1 MWAKRSE
8 PLAHPDARSAER
20 ARAHDPDSSG
30 DRGASSKAASSKAGS
45 SNPKSGAWA
54 LTLGSVL
61 VIVWFGGVAAAAVGY
76 VLDGGRLDLPDWEI
90 ALGGVGVVTIGGVI
104 WLAALVVREGI
115 RARSAAERLH
125 AAADLLLSP
134 ASAAETSMRRLG
146 AVIRH
151 EIATVDRTLAETLAR
166 LQAVEQ
172 SLSRQSSAISS
183 AANSAESGAN
193 ALAGRLDGHAR
204 TLTDIAAMLKSRAEE
219 ITAVSVDQTDR
230 VAQTLT
236 HADVVLRDIETRM
249 SQRVGDFDA
258 TLSTMSARS
267 DQFNTVARG
276 VAQKAQMLDNSLGEA
291 LHTIATAARLV
302 DMSQDATSKAAE
314 AARVTADAVQR
325 GVGETLERA
334 TAALRQLRADSEAA
348 DAAGREGLVQLRD
361 AGEAARLAAEN
372 ARAAAD
378 AYAAQVQQRM
388 QDLAQ
393 TVFDATAR
401 SDRYADARLSQAL
414 RELQSSVVVDGPAAG
429 PQGAERASTPVV
441 VAPPRASDAEFR
453 SALDAAAPS
462 LAGSSP
468 AGAGLGVSAR
478 QVRAPG
484 DSPSVGPA
492 GRASAWSWRDV
503 LATADAQD
511 GSSADLPANQSP
523 AGHRVAAPQMGRIGA
538 AFDDIGVNPF
548 TAIAGEAMERV
559 LGRLGNGAIARR
571 RAVREVAHE
580 TVLRIRSRLLA
591 DTPLREAASAFLAE
605 RDPLF
610 DALSPETARRA
621 IAEAETAE
629 GRSFL
634 LLDAAMR

>member
-8 PLAHPDARSAER
+8 PLPHPDARSAER
-20 ARAHDPDSSG
+20 ARAHEADRSG
-30 DRGASSKAASSKAGS
+30 DHAANSSARASK
-45 SNPKSGAWA
+45 PKSGAWA
-54 LTLGSVL
+54 LALGAVL
-61 VIVWFGGVAAAAVGY
+61 VLVWFGGVATAAVGY
-76 VLDGGRLDLPDWEI
+76 VLGGGRLDFPDWEL
-90 ALGGVGVVTIGGVI
+90 ALGGVGVLTVGGVI
-104 WLAALVVREGI
+104 WLAALVVREGV

-151 EIATVDRTLAETLAR
+151 EIATVDRTLAEALAR
-166 LQAVEQ
+166 LQGVEQ

-183 AANSAESGAN
+183 AANSAESGVS
-193 ALAGRLDGHAR
+193 ALSGRLDGHAR

-219 ITAVSVDQTDR
+219 ITAVSAEQTDR
-230 VAQTLT
+230 VAHTLT
-236 HADVVLRDIETRM
+236 HADVVLRDIEARM
-249 SQRVGDFDA
+249 SQRVGDIDA
-258 TLSTMSARS
+258 TLAAMSAKN
-267 DQFNTVARG
+267 DQFNNVARG
-276 VAQKAQMLDNSLGEA
+276 VAQKAQMLDSSLGEA

-302 DMSQDATSKAAE
+302 DMSQDATAKAAE

-378 AYAAQVQQRM
+378 AYAAQVQRRV

-393 TVFDATAR
+393 AVFDAAAR
-401 SDRYADARLSQAL
+401 SDRYADTRLAQAL
-414 RELQSSVVVDGPAAG
+414 RELQTPVGADAPAGSPA
-429 PQGAERASTPVV
+429 AERASTPVV

-462 LAGSSP
+462 LAGSNASGVTMGVA
-468 AGAGLGVSAR
+468 AGQG
-478 QVRAPG
+478 RAPG
-484 DSPSVGPA
+484 DALSMGA
-492 GRASAWSWRDV
+492 ASRPNAWSWRDV
-503 LATADAQD
+503 LAIADTPDAP
-511 GSSADLPANQSP
+511 SAHAPATQSP
-523 AGHRVAAPQMGRIGA
+523 AGHRAAAPQMGRIGS

-548 TAIAGEAMERV
+548 TALAGEAMERV

-610 DALSPETARRA
+610 DALSPEAARLA
-621 IAEAETAE
+621 VAEAETAE